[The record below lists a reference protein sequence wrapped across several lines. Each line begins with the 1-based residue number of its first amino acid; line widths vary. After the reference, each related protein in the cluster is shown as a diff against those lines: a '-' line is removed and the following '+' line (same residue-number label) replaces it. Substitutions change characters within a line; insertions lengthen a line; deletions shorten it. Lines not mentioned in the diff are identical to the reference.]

1 MRSYNR
7 FETDQE
13 VQVTVDKRTDYVR
26 LYNLSS
32 GGCMIE
38 SEDSELEQGS
48 AITLRLAP
56 KTEVPGRVV
65 WRIGKNAGIKFG
77 TPVHHRLVARYGFPP
92 ADEFDRNDPR
102 DRFGLP
108 ISG

>member
-13 VQVTVDKRTDYVR
+13 IACTISGSTDSGR
-26 LYNLSS
+26 LYNLSC

-38 SEDSELEQGS
+38 LSHPALAEGALVTVALS
-48 AITLRLAP
+48 ART
-56 KTEVPGRVV
+56 KVPGRVV
-65 WRIGKNAGIKFG
+65 WRVDGNAGVKFEAPLHQRTVQKFG
-77 TPVHHRLVARYGFPP
+77 YRPME
-92 ADEFDRNDPR
+92 DFDRDDPR

-108 ISG
+108 LMG